1 MEGSISGKRLHNR
14 SAIELQGT
22 ICFVSIYTLT
32 AAAPF
37 LFLQRNQSFHLLLFQ
52 MAQTDEKV
60 TLYDVRKMLCFFYY
74 LVVR

>member
-37 LFLQRNQSFHLLLFQ
+37 LFLQGKSVLSSAAFQ
-52 MAQTDEKV
+52 MARTDEKV